1 MKIWWSITEKQRNKL
16 ARMQRRL
23 FQTELN
29 PPAPEERPPI
39 RTANIETPEEIDHL
53 IRQAPSRSRDKDA
66 ES

>member
-1 MKIWWSITEKQRNKL
+1 MKIWWSITEKNRKGL

-29 PPAPEERPPI
+29 PPAPDESQGHVHGK
-39 RTANIETPEEIDHL
+39 IESPEEIDHL
-53 IRQAPSRSRDKDA
+53 MRQAPSKSRGKDA